1 MEHNDIIGAAIG
13 AGVLAVEA
21 WLGKTDKVKS
31 GSLLELVFNIVIS
44 IFKKRNG

>member
-1 MEHNDIIGAAIG
+1 MEHQDMIFSAIG

-31 GSLLELVFNIVIS
+31 GSLLELVFSIVIS
-44 IFKKRNG
+44 IFKKKNG